1 MTDCTPAVPSRRRVA
16 GGGSGG
22 DVVKCAS
29 DKLWTLL
36 LPTLI
41 IIISVGG
48 KF

>member
-1 MTDCTPAVPSRRRVA
+1 MTDCTPAVPSRRVD